1 MGNEIFI
8 SYSRRDFDTVKAIKD
23 QLDRELGIECWMD
36 IDGIESGEQFEE
48 VIVKAIN
55 THEVFLFMLSPH
67 SMASEYAL
75 DELAFAKRK
84 GKRTVLLYITPCEMT
99 DNFSFK
105 YSKFDTIDW
114 NNPLQHE
121 KMMGNLRRWLN
132 LAPKAATQTPAV
144 SHQPSSAA
152 PQKIPVID
160 RSLSAN
166 ELYNLGYNYANG
178 KNGMPV
184 NYEAAFLYYTASA
197 EKGNAAAM
205 CNLGFC
211 YERGIGT
218 PKDLQCATYW
228 YRKAAEGGN
237 PTAQCNIAYCYE
249 AGMGVAKEPQKAFYW
264 YNQAAAQG
272 VVRAECCVAFC
283 YEKGIGTPVDYTKA
297 IEWYKRAADKGHAR
311 AQCNLGYLYEYGIG
325 VQPNQAMAIRLYTQA
340 AEQGYPGA
348 QFNLAYCYE
357 NGRGVEQNLQRAAE
371 LYRKSAEQGY
381 VHAQSNLGLCY
392 EKGKG
397 VPQDLSLA
405 FLWYKKAAEG
415 GLHRAM
421 FNLGLCYYYG
431 RGTAVNKA
439 EALRYMLLAQGKGN
453 EGAVKFLKEHE
464 F

>member
-55 THEVFLFMLSPH
+55 AHEVFLFMLSPH

-132 LAPKAATQTPAV
+132 LAPKAATQTPKPAAP
-144 SHQPSSAA
+144 QPSSAA

-178 KNGMPV
+178 KNGMLV
-184 NYEAAFLYYTASA
+184 NHEAAFLYYTASA

-297 IEWYKRAADKGHAR
+297 IERSDYIHRRRSRAIPERSSIWRIAMRTAGEWNR
-311 AQCNLGYLYEYGIG
+311 TCNAPRSSI
-325 VQPNQAMAIRLYTQA
+325 ASR
-340 AEQGYPGA
+340 
-348 QFNLAYCYE
+348 
-357 NGRGVEQNLQRAAE
+357 R
-371 LYRKSAEQGY
+371 S
-381 VHAQSNLGLCY
+381 
-392 EKGKG
+392 
-397 VPQDLSLA
+397 
-405 FLWYKKAAEG
+405 
-415 GLHRAM
+415 RAM
-421 FNLGLCYYYG
+421 SMRRAIWGFATRKAKVC
-431 RGTAVNKA
+431 RRICPWRSSGTRKPQKA
-439 EALRYMLLAQGKGN
+439 DCTARCSTSACVTTTAEVRRSIKRRRCDICSLR
-453 EGAVKFLKEHE
+453 KEKE
-464 F
+464 MKEQLSSSKSTSFKQ